1 MKKIIQSIVYGGVA
15 VLLLRATG
23 CKKDYTNPN
32 AATSVQVFS
41 SAKGL
46 AGIAVGLQ
54 RTYANNVA
62 YGISDATGLLT
73 GETILLNAGNG
84 SELQFATGGNAVD
97 GTNAL
102 LGNLWSA
109 TNKVIYDAN
118 NVINAAATLNDKAYA
133 SGLIDYATIFKA
145 LSMGCQS
152 GYWEKVPDTVGTAAA
167 TFSDRLVG
175 YNKAVAAIDKALAAI
190 NTNAISTA
198 FVADIPV
205 GVDIVNTLNALK
217 ARYALFAGNYAQSLA
232 AANAVDLTKK
242 STLNFEAANPNP
254 IYNTVTSTNNVYQPV
269 DSTLGLPAGIQP
281 SLNDKRIPFYTR
293 INATIN
299 PRFRL
304 NGFWIAA
311 TTPIP
316 LYIPDEMRLIRAECY
331 LRQSAPNLV
340 LAKADIDA
348 VLMQTPAQDPFGV
361 GADIATGYT
370 GTIDAPSL
378 LTEFYR
384 NRCIELFLS
393 GMKLED
399 MRRFARPLTERK
411 RNLLPYPF
419 RERDGNSNTLPT
431 LPFS

>member
-1 MKKIIQSIVYGGVA
+1 MKKIIQSIVYGSLA
-15 VLLLRATG
+15 VPLLLATG

-109 TNKVIYDAN
+109 SNKVIYDAN
-118 NVINAAATLNDKAYA
+118 NVINAAVTLSDKGYA
-133 SGLIDYATIFKA
+133 SGLIGYATIFKA

-167 TFSDRLVG
+167 TFSDRVVG
-175 YNKAVAAIDKALAAI
+175 YNRAIAAIDKALAAI
-190 NTNAISTA
+190 NANAISTA
-198 FVADIPV
+198 FIADIPV

-254 IYNTVTSTNNVYQPV
+254 VYNTVTSTNNVYQPV

-281 SLNDKRIPFYTR
+281 SLNDKRIPFYTL

-331 LRQSAPNLV
+331 VRQSTPNLV

-348 VLMQTPAQDPFGV
+348 ILMQTPAQDPFGV

-370 GTIDAPSL
+370 GTIDAQSL
-378 LTEFYR
+378 LTEIYR

-419 RERDGNSNTLPT
+419 RERDGNSNTP
-431 LPFS
+431 PDPSF

>member
-1 MKKIIQSIVYGGVA
+1 MKKIIQSIVYSGLA
-15 VLLLRATG
+15 VLLLQTGG

-32 AATSVQVFS
+32 AATSEQVYS

-54 RTYANNVA
+54 KTYASNVS
-62 YGISDATGLLT
+62 YGMSDATGLLT

-84 SELQFATGGNAVD
+84 SELQFVTGGNAVD

-118 NVINAAATLNDKAYA
+118 NVINAAALLSDKNYA
-133 SGLIDYATIFKA
+133 SGLIGYATIFKA
-145 LSMGCQS
+145 LSMGCQA
-152 GYWEKVPDTVGTAAA
+152 GYWEKVPDTVGTATS
-167 TFSDRLVG
+167 TFSDRMVG
-175 YNKAVAAIDKALAAI
+175 YNRAIAAIDKALSTISA
-190 NTNAISTA
+190 NAISAA
-198 FVADIPV
+198 FLTDIPA
-205 GVDIVNTLNALK
+205 GTDIVNTLQAVK
-217 ARYALFAGNYAQSLA
+217 ARYALFAGNYAQALA

-254 IYNTVTSTNNVYQPV
+254 VYNSVTSTNNVYQPV
-269 DSTLGLPAGIQP
+269 DSTFGLPIDIRPA
-281 SLNDKRIPFYTR
+281 LTDKRVPFYTL
-293 INATIN
+293 INTTIN

-304 NGFWIAA
+304 NGFWIVA

-331 LRQSAPNLV
+331 VRQTTPNLAS
-340 LAKADIDA
+340 AKADIDA
-348 VLMQTPAQDPFGV
+348 ILMQTPAQDPFGV
-361 GADIATGYT
+361 GADIAGGYT
-370 GTIDAPSL
+370 GTVDAPSL
-378 LTEFYR
+378 LTEIYR
-384 NRCIELFLS
+384 NRCIELYLS

-399 MRRFARPLTERK
+399 MRRFGRPLTERK

-419 RERDGNSNTLPT
+419 RERDGNSNTP
-431 LPFS
+431 PDPAF